1 MNQEKIGKLIAS
13 KRKEQKLTQKEL
25 AEKLGITDKSV
36 LNWENGKYMPNLSL
50 FEPLSNI
57 LKITINDLMSGEIVD
72 NYNYKN
78 TLEKNVINVI
88 SNVEKTVKKQKIYFS
103 F

>member
-1 MNQEKIGKLIAS
+1 
-13 KRKEQKLTQKEL
+13 
-25 AEKLGITDKSV
+25 
-36 LNWENGKYMPNLSL
+36 
-50 FEPLSNI
+50 
-57 LKITINDLMSGEIVD
+57 MSGEIVD